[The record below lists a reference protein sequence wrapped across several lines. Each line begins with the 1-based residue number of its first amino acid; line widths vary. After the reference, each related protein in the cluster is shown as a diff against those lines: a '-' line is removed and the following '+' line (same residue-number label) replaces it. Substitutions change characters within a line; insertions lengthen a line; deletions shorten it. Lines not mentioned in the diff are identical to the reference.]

1 MPTTPRMP
9 RMVTCAKLKRRLP
22 GLAKPPFPGA
32 EGQRIF
38 ENISAEAWEMWGRQV
53 TLLINHYG
61 LVLADP
67 EAQQFLREQREQ
79 FLFGDTTER
88 PEGWSPE
95 GQGGAKGAPAAAPAK
110 K

>member
-1 MPTTPRMP
+1 MP

-22 GLAKPPFPGA
+22 GLEKPPFPGD

-38 ENISAEAWEMWGRQV
+38 ENVSAAAWEMWGRQS
-53 TLLINHYG
+53 LILINHYS

-67 EAQQFLREQREQ
+67 EAQQFLREQREA
-79 FLFGDTTER
+79 FFFGDDS
-88 PEGWSPE
+88 PAPPDGWSPE
-95 GQGGAKGAPAAAPAK
+95 GQARGKGAPAPAK

>member
-1 MPTTPRMP
+1 MP

-22 GLAKPPFPGA
+22 GLERPPFPGP

-38 ENISAEAWEMWGRQV
+38 EHISAAAWAQWGAQV
-53 TLLINHYG
+53 VVLINHYG

-67 EAQQFLREQREQ
+67 DAQQFLREQREA
-79 FLFGDTTER
+79 FLFGDTAEM

-95 GQGGAKGAPAAAPAK
+95 GQPSKGAPAPAK